1 LPRQSPPSY
10 TLSMNLSIVLLDGEK
25 LNFQIKKDSCVI
37 GRSAQC
43 DVVITHDGM
52 SRRHCMIEVRGGDIF
67 VTDLGSSNG
76 VSIEGQKIPVNTPV
90 PYQSYLALSFGP
102 VQSIVIDLEESK
114 TERPKSESSSPTP
127 TPKKSDTGR
136 FKIEKTNSKT
146 AVPAAKKE
154 SQSKMVKIAAFIA
167 ILGVLGYFLTKE
179 NDSNAPTPEQ
189 IYE

>member
-1 LPRQSPPSY
+1 
-10 TLSMNLSIVLLDGEK
+10 MNLSIVLLDGEK

-76 VSIEGQKIPVNTPV
+76 VLIEGQRIPVNTPV
-90 PYQSYLALSFGP
+90 PYQTYLALSFGP

-114 TERPKSESSSPTP
+114 ADRPKSETPSPTAA
-127 TPKKSDTGR
+127 TKKTDTGR
-136 FKIEKTNSKT
+136 FKIEKTNPKT
-146 AVPAAKKE
+146 AAPAAKKE
-154 SQSKMVKIAAFIA
+154 SQSKMVKILAFIA
-167 ILGVLGYFLTKE
+167 ILGALGYFMTKE
-179 NDSNAPTPEQ
+179 EPSGAPTPEQ